1 MKAFKNIYTESELE
15 ELRQSMN
22 ESIDNRKEELRRL
35 KRANYMQAQNFGY
48 IKENFEN
55 LSTVLFESKDGREL
69 IGRFIDTV
77 KNDKTLSRLYSIFEG
92 IRNSH
97 NGCDVDSVVNII
109 KEECLK
115 MPNKNTH
122 PSTAKVGK
130 LLAEAYFLAGDK
142 ADELVNESNPRLNW
156 AINYLAENR
165 PKMGNVVTY
174 SSAVEIVKES
184 VKQNAARHDVNENTG
199 KSVESMV
206 SEFNAKYA
214 GILNPEEQAMFK
226 KIMEA
231 TDKNATFTEFRD
243 KCINSLTEARNATPE
258 KEAAERLDEVINKVK
273 EKAFN
278 DNSYLSD
285 IYNMMEITSLFS
297 KSE

>member
-1 MKAFKNIYTESELE
+1 MKNVKNIYTESELE
-15 ELRQSMN
+15 ELRKSLN
-22 ESIDNRKEELRRL
+22 ESIDDRKEELRRL
-35 KRANYMQAQNFGY
+35 KRANYMQGQNFGY

-109 KEECLK
+109 KEACLK
-115 MPNKNTH
+115 MPNKNTQ

-130 LLAEAYFLAGDK
+130 LLAEAYLLAGDK
-142 ADELVNESNPRLNW
+142 ADSLISESNPRLNW
-156 AINYLAENR
+156 AINYLAENK

-184 VKQNAARHDVNENTG
+184 VKQNADRHDVNENTG
-199 KSVESMV
+199 KNIEMMV

-231 TDKNATFTEFRD
+231 SDKNATFVEFQE
-243 KCINSLTEARNATPE
+243 KCINSLTEARDATPE
-258 KEAAERLDEVINKVK
+258 KESAGRIDEVINKVR
-273 EKAFN
+273 EKSFN
-278 DNSYLSD
+278 DDTYVTD
-285 IYNMMEITSLFS
+285 IYNMMEITNLFG
-297 KSE
+297 

>member
-1 MKAFKNIYTESELE
+1 MEKLKNIYTESELE
-15 ELRQSMN
+15 ELRKSLN
-22 ESIDNRKEELRRL
+22 ESIDDRKEELRRL
-35 KRANYMQAQNFGY
+35 KRANYMQGQNFGY

-55 LSTVLFESKDGREL
+55 LSTVLFESKEGREL

-109 KEECLK
+109 KEACLK
-115 MPNKNTH
+115 MPNKNTQ

-142 ADELVNESNPRLNW
+142 ADSLISESNPRLNW
-156 AINYLAENR
+156 AINYLAENK

-184 VKQNAARHDVNENTG
+184 VKQNADRHDVNENTG
-199 KSVESMV
+199 KNIEMMV

-214 GILNPEEQAMFK
+214 GILNQEEQAMFK

-231 TDKNATFTEFRD
+231 SDKNATFVEFQE
-243 KCINSLTEARNATPE
+243 KCINSLTEARDATPE
-258 KEAAERLDEVINKVK
+258 KESAGRIDEVINKVR
-273 EKAFN
+273 EKSFN
-278 DNSYLSD
+278 DDTYVTD
-285 IYNMMEITSLFS
+285 IYNMMEITNLFG
-297 KSE
+297 

>member
-1 MKAFKNIYTESELE
+1 MENVKNIYTESELE
-15 ELRQSMN
+15 ELRKSLN
-22 ESIDNRKEELRRL
+22 ESIDDRKEELRRL
-35 KRANYMQAQNFGY
+35 KRANYMQEQNFGY

-109 KEECLK
+109 KEACLK
-115 MPNKNTH
+115 MPNKNTQ

-142 ADELVNESNPRLNW
+142 ADSLISESNPRLNW
-156 AINYLAENR
+156 AINYLAENK

-184 VKQNAARHDVNENTG
+184 VKQNADRHDVNENTG
-199 KSVESMV
+199 KNIEMMV

-231 TDKNATFTEFRD
+231 SDKNATFVEFQE
-243 KCINSLTEARNATPE
+243 KCINSLTEARDATPE
-258 KEAAERLDEVINKVK
+258 KESAGRIDEVINKVR
-273 EKAFN
+273 EKSFN
-278 DNSYLSD
+278 DDTYVTD
-285 IYNMMEITSLFS
+285 IYNMMEITNLFG
-297 KSE
+297 

>member
-1 MKAFKNIYTESELE
+1 MEKLKNIYTESELE
-15 ELRQSMN
+15 ELRKSLN
-22 ESIDNRKEELRRL
+22 ESIDDRKEELRRL
-35 KRANYMQAQNFGY
+35 KRANYMQGQNFGY

-109 KEECLK
+109 KEACLK
-115 MPNKNTH
+115 MPNKNTQ

-142 ADELVNESNPRLNW
+142 ADSLISESNPRLNW
-156 AINYLAENR
+156 AINYLAENK

-184 VKQNAARHDVNENTG
+184 VKQNADRHDVNENTG
-199 KSVESMV
+199 KNIEMMV

-231 TDKNATFTEFRD
+231 SDKNATFVEFQE
-243 KCINSLTEARNATPE
+243 KCINSLTEARDATPE
-258 KEAAERLDEVINKVK
+258 KESAGRIDEVINKVR
-273 EKAFN
+273 EKSFN
-278 DNSYLSD
+278 DDTYVTD
-285 IYNMMEITSLFS
+285 IYNMMEITNLFG
-297 KSE
+297 

>member
-1 MKAFKNIYTESELE
+1 MEKLKNIYTESELE
-15 ELRQSMN
+15 ELRKSLN
-22 ESIDNRKEELRRL
+22 ESIDDRKEELRRL
-35 KRANYMQAQNFGY
+35 KRANYMQGQNFGY

-109 KEECLK
+109 KEACLK
-115 MPNKNTH
+115 MPNKNTQ

-142 ADELVNESNPRLNW
+142 ADSLISESNPRLNW
-156 AINYLAENR
+156 AINYLAENK

-184 VKQNAARHDVNENTG
+184 VKQNADRHDVNENTG
-199 KSVESMV
+199 KNIEMMV

-214 GILNPEEQAMFK
+214 GILNSEEQAMFK

-231 TDKNATFTEFRD
+231 SDKNATFVEFQE
-243 KCINSLTEARNATPE
+243 KCINSLTEARDATPE
-258 KEAAERLDEVINKVK
+258 KESAGRIDEVINKVR
-273 EKAFN
+273 EKSFN
-278 DNSYLSD
+278 DDTYVTD
-285 IYNMMEITSLFS
+285 IYNMMEITNLFG
-297 KSE
+297 

>member
-1 MKAFKNIYTESELE
+1 MKNVKNIYTESELE
-15 ELRQSMN
+15 ELRKSLN
-22 ESIDNRKEELRRL
+22 ESIDDRKEELRRL
-35 KRANYMQAQNFGY
+35 KRANYMQGQNFGY

-109 KEECLK
+109 KEACLK
-115 MPNKNTH
+115 MPNKNTQ

-130 LLAEAYFLAGDK
+130 LLAEAYFLAGDR
-142 ADELVNESNPRLNW
+142 ADSLISQSNPRLNW
-156 AINYLAENR
+156 AINYLAENK

-184 VKQNAARHDVNENTG
+184 VKQNAKRHDVNENTG
-199 KSVESMV
+199 KNIEMMV

-214 GILNPEEQAMFK
+214 GILNSEEQAMFK

-231 TDKNATFTEFRD
+231 SDKNATFVEFQE
-243 KCINSLTEARNATPE
+243 KCINSLTEARDATPE
-258 KEAAERLDEVINKVK
+258 KESAGRIDEVINKVR
-273 EKAFN
+273 EKSFN
-278 DNSYLSD
+278 DDTYVTD
-285 IYNMMEITSLFS
+285 IYNMMEITNLFG
-297 KSE
+297 

>member
-1 MKAFKNIYTESELE
+1 MEKLKNIYTESELE
-15 ELRQSMN
+15 ELRKSLN
-22 ESIDNRKEELRRL
+22 ESIDDRKEELRRL
-35 KRANYMQAQNFGY
+35 KRANYMQGQNFGY

-109 KEECLK
+109 KEACLK
-115 MPNKNTH
+115 MPNKNTQ

-142 ADELVNESNPRLNW
+142 ADALISESNPRLNW
-156 AINYLAENR
+156 AINYLAENK

-184 VKQNAARHDVNENTG
+184 VKQNADRHDVNENTG
-199 KSVESMV
+199 KNIEIMV

-214 GILNPEEQAMFK
+214 GILNPEEQVMFK

-231 TDKNATFTEFRD
+231 SDKNATFVEFQE
-243 KCINSLTEARNATPE
+243 KCINSLTEARDATPE
-258 KEAAERLDEVINKVK
+258 KESAGRIDEVINKVR
-273 EKAFN
+273 EKSFN
-278 DNSYLSD
+278 DDTYVTD
-285 IYNMMEITSLFS
+285 IYNMMEITNLFG
-297 KSE
+297 

>member
-1 MKAFKNIYTESELE
+1 MKNVKNIYTENELE
-15 ELRQSMN
+15 ELRKSLN
-22 ESIDNRKEELRRL
+22 ESIDDRKEELRRL
-35 KRANYMQAQNFGY
+35 KRANYMQGQNFGY

-109 KEECLK
+109 KEACLK
-115 MPNKNTH
+115 MPNKNTQ

-130 LLAEAYFLAGDK
+130 LLAEAYFLAGDR
-142 ADELVNESNPRLNW
+142 ADSLISESNPRLNW
-156 AINYLAENR
+156 AINYLAENK

-184 VKQNAARHDVNENTG
+184 VKQNAERHDVNENTG
-199 KSVESMV
+199 KNIEMMV

-214 GILNPEEQAMFK
+214 GILNPEEQAIFK

-231 TDKNATFTEFRD
+231 SDKNATFVEFQE
-243 KCINSLTEARNATPE
+243 KCINSLTEARDATPE
-258 KEAAERLDEVINKVK
+258 KDSAGRIDEVINKVR
-273 EKAFN
+273 EKSFN
-278 DNSYLSD
+278 DDTYVTD
-285 IYNMMEITSLFS
+285 IYNMMEITNLFG
-297 KSE
+297 